1 MEEIFL
7 LVKNNILNE
16 VPKIVKNEFFSE
28 RYFLSEQLTA
38 DILFG
43 GINDIPEELYSI
55 CACLA

>member
-1 MEEIFL
+1 MEEIIL
-7 LVKNNILNE
+7 LVKNSILNE

-28 RYFLSEQLTA
+28 RYFLAEQLTA

-55 CACLA
+55 CACLV